1 MTRYVHAT
9 YCDDMRQEVG
19 GKLTL
24 VGVYNGSLLVPSFP
38 VVLPKLCLALQVVTA
53 VSEPLKDLTFRVLM
67 DEATLAEGE
76 MAEGDLAEGFAAIV
90 ADSDDA
96 IPEADRRFVLGAH
109 IIFSPIKFEQPSIIR
124 VCIETGGE
132 EMKSNAL
139 RVAQIAAPAT

>member
-9 YCDDMRQEVG
+9 YCDDIRQEVG

-67 DEATLAEGE
+67 A
-76 MAEGDLAEGFAAIV
+76 
-90 ADSDDA
+90 
-96 IPEADRRFVLGAH
+96 
-109 IIFSPIKFEQPSIIR
+109 
-124 VCIETGGE
+124 
-132 EMKSNAL
+132 
-139 RVAQIAAPAT
+139 